1 MKGNIFCFELTIVY
15 LSATIYKDCLQ
26 HNRNYVVDL
35 TSQKSELFDLS
46 SVGLSALHG
55 IDPRRI
61 DARMSEDIGE
71 SDDVLMHMIIRSCE
85 QMSQIMRKDLF
96 LRHTRRPVKLFH
108 LRPDI

>member
-15 LSATIYKDCLQ
+15 LSATIYRDCSQ

-35 TSQKSELFDLS
+35 TSQKSELFDLP
-46 SVGLSALHG
+46 SVDLPALHG

-71 SDDVLMHMIIRSCE
+71 SDDVLMHMIIRARE

-96 LRHTRRPVKLFH
+96 LRHPRLLTQLFH